1 MREAF
6 DFLKKCGTFFIAT
19 EEDGQPHVRP
29 FGALSDFE
37 GKIYIETNNQKKD
50 FFGRFLKERHQKS
63 LTSACGISV
72 MFIGTAGAMEG
83 MLTINDGVI
92 NSGQAMLVT
101 ICLALGTLI
110 GEIIKIRLMEM
121 IVSLPA
127 VFYVQ
132 SHRKEIVSFR

>member
-1 MREAF
+1 MF
-6 DFLKKCGTFFIAT
+6 GMGTLINTA
-19 EEDGQPHVRP
+19 GIVL
-29 FGALSDFE
+29 GGLS
-37 GKIYIETNNQKKD
+37 GH